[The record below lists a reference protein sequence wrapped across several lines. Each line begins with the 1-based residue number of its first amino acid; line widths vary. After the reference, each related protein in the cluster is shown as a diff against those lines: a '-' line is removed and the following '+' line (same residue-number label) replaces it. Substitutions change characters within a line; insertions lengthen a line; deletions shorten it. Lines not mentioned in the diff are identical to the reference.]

1 LAGGLEDDESGF
13 DGVDFFGVGV
23 FGVEGCDFPEGFGP
37 PIKVLARGSKENC
50 GYLTYSNISLDK
62 FVE

>member
-1 LAGGLEDDESGF
+1 LAGGLEDDEPGF

-37 PIKVLARGSKENC
+37 PIKLLARGSKEN
-50 GYLTYSNISLDK
+50 
-62 FVE
+62 